1 MPLIDPSVFAAALPP
16 LAPVAGSTTTRSTAD
31 DDDHPT
37 LPPEAPEDMETTMS
51 PESIDDEHPTIPPPL
66 PLPAGRPPLP
76 PIHVDAETTSVLEV
90 PAPRKHDEERTGL
103 IQLPLRPPEKE
114 AALPFAPRAP
124 STDRPPPPKDDA
136 IPFSSPDTTSTG
148 RETLLEN
155 AIAAAALPFAPPA
168 RTPPAPRPS
177 GRGGTPWERG
187 PSTAPPPAMGDE
199 RNGGTLP
206 PPPPVDEA
214 ALARSFGLAG
224 SDNEP
229 PVRAAQ
235 PSVWRD
241 MPTRKTSLDAAAIAR
256 VVTAEDVSAA
266 VLAAELS
273 RLDFALGLEEWMSAL
288 DADAT
293 AGDDTRLEEL
303 LSALHT
309 EALAAAH

>member
-1 MPLIDPSVFAAALPP
+1 
-16 LAPVAGSTTTRSTAD
+16 
-31 DDDHPT
+31 
-37 LPPEAPEDMETTMS
+37 
-51 PESIDDEHPTIPPPL
+51 
-66 PLPAGRPPLP
+66 
-76 PIHVDAETTSVLEV
+76 
-90 PAPRKHDEERTGL
+90 
-103 IQLPLRPPEKE
+103 
-114 AALPFAPRAP
+114 
-124 STDRPPPPKDDA
+124 
-136 IPFSSPDTTSTG
+136 
-148 RETLLEN
+148 
-155 AIAAAALPFAPPA
+155 
-168 RTPPAPRPS
+168 
-177 GRGGTPWERG
+177 
-187 PSTAPPPAMGDE
+187 MGDE